1 MGVLP
6 AYFVVQIAFAPLPAP
21 FMHALREIEVETA
34 VGQASIFRLHFDL
47 SRNFMGDFDAL
58 AIDIFRPLVPITIRI
73 AAGTGIPQPL
83 INGYIQDA
91 QVGAR
96 NQPGSSTLEV
106 VGMDALG
113 TIMAHIEQPFP
124 WPNLP
129 DSVVA
134 AGIFAKYGMIPATFP
149 TPPTRTQ
156 LDTTTTQRGH
166 DAAFLQQLAARNSY
180 QLYIQPDPVIGRDVG
195 HFHPPFLPPMPPQ
208 GVLSI
213 DFGKQTNLNSFSVSN
228 NMLQPR
234 SVLGA
239 TSEPRTRAP
248 MPTFGQASTDP
259 PMGAEPT
266 LMRIPVPPV
275 ERHYGTD
282 AANPAEAMAQ
292 AMACATESSR
302 AIRANGDVDGLKY
315 ARPLLVG
322 MPVLVRGAGRQH
334 SGLYYVESVTHRISR
349 DNYTQSFTAWR
360 NAVGLTGAEVFV
372 DPLAAVA

>member
-1 MGVLP
+1 MGFIP

-21 FMHALREIEVETA
+21 FLHALREIEVETA

-58 AIDIFRPLVPITIRI
+58 AIDIFRPLVPVTIRI
-73 AAGTGIPQPL
+73 AAGLPIPQAL
-83 INGYIQDA
+83 INGYIQSA
-91 QVGAR
+91 QVSAS
-96 NQPGSSTLEV
+96 NQPGKSTLEV

-129 DSVVA
+129 DAVVA
-134 AGIFAKYGMIPATFP
+134 AGIFAKYGMIPVTVP
-149 TPPTRTQ
+149 TPPTRTI

-166 DAAFLQQLAARNSY
+166 DAAFLHQLADRNSY
-180 QLYIQPDPVIGRDVG
+180 QLYIQPDPVIGLDTG

-228 NMLQPR
+228 NMLRPT
-234 SVLGA
+234 SVIA
-239 TSEPRTRAP
+239 ASTEPRTRAP
-248 MPTFGQASTDP
+248 VPAVAPVSTDL
-259 PMGAEPT
+259 PMGLEPA
-266 LMRIPVPPV
+266 LNRIIPPPI
-275 ERHYGTD
+275 ERRYGTD
-282 AANPAEAMAQ
+282 AANPAEVQSQ
-292 AMACATESSR
+292 ALARATESSR
-302 AIRANGDVDGLKY
+302 AIRANGEVDGLKY

-322 MPVLVRGAGRQH
+322 MPVLVRGTGRQH

-349 DNYTQSFTAWR
+349 DNYTQSFSAWR